1 MLCSRSYREAG
12 RNEGK
17 PASVSNNKGDK
28 KMNVSEIITEWLKEK
43 QYDGL
48 VDTKTGC
55 RCITTDTDRPCD
67 DRFCADCEPYPSQ
80 IPLGTGPCK
89 GELEAR

>member
-1 MLCSRSYREAG
+1 
-12 RNEGK
+12 
-17 PASVSNNKGDK
+17 
-28 KMNVSEIITEWLKEK
+28 MNVSEIITEWLKEK